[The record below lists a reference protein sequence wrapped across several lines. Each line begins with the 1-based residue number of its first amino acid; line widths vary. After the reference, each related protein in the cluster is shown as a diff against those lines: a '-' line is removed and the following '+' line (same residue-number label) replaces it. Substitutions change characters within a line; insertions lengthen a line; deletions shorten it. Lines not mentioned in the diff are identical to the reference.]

1 MPLLRKL
8 ELPDMDAA
16 AAVHRAAFDQ
26 VLPWLTG
33 LHTPEEDLQFFRER
47 LFANCELWGA
57 EDHTGLVG
65 IIAFREGWIDQLY
78 VLPRAQRR
86 GIGTALLD
94 IARSKLA
101 RLELWTFQRN
111 AQARRFYEARGFV
124 LVEETD
130 GSRNEE
136 REPDARYLW
145 SSLSPFSSEWGE
157 GD

>member
-1 MPLLRKL
+1 
-8 ELPDMDAA
+8 
-16 AAVHRAAFDQ
+16 
-26 VLPWLTG
+26 
-33 LHTPEEDLQFFRER
+33 
-47 LFANCELWGA
+47 
-57 EDHTGLVG
+57 
-65 IIAFREGWIDQLY
+65 